1 MRHGYNSNNLYA
13 PTKKHKIMVD
23 TLNSYKTDK
32 EEVAPLPFYQRI
44 YNKVTSW
51 IRPGLFTI

>member
-1 MRHGYNSNNLYA
+1 
-13 PTKKHKIMVD
+13 MVD